1 MSKRWL
7 SERKREY
14 YHLRAKEEGYASR
27 AAFKLIQLEERFH
40 FLKDTRRVLD
50 LGSSPGGWL
59 QVVSEVIGDDGM
71 VLGVDL
77 KKIRDMGLPGV
88 ETLVGDITTEDTIR
102 EISEF
107 FQGRVNVILSD
118 MAPDVSGNWD
128 LDQFRQIHLARIT
141 LVIADELLR
150 RDGWL
155 VVKTFQGSEHEK
167 YVQEV
172 REMFERVKIVKPKAS
187 RKNSAEIYLV
197 AHQLKVPRR
206 LPEGYRQEEEEES
219 VSSPALSGP

>member
-7 SERKREY
+7 NERKREY

-27 AAFKLIQLEERFH
+27 AAFKLIQLEERFG
-40 FLKDTRRVLD
+40 FLKDAKRVLD
-50 LGSSPGGWL
+50 LGAAPGGWL
-59 QVVSEVIGDDGM
+59 QVVSEAIGDDGM

-77 KKIRDMGLPGV
+77 HEISPLGLPGV
-88 ETLVGDITTEDTIR
+88 ETLVGDVTSEETIQ

-107 FQGRVNVILSD
+107 FRGRVDVILSD
-118 MAPDVSGNWD
+118 MSPDVSGNWD

-155 VVKTFQGSEHEK
+155 VVKTFQGSE
-167 YVQEV
+167 
-172 REMFERVKIVKPKAS
+172 
-187 RKNSAEIYLV
+187 
-197 AHQLKVPRR
+197 
-206 LPEGYRQEEEEES
+206 
-219 VSSPALSGP
+219 PAGRT

>member
-7 SERKREY
+7 SERRREY
-14 YHLRAKEEGYASR
+14 YHVRAKEEGYASR

-40 FLKDTRRVLD
+40 FLKKARRVLD
-50 LGSSPGGWL
+50 LGSAPGGWL
-59 QVVSEVIGDDGM
+59 QVSSEEIGGEGLI
-71 VLGVDL
+71 LGVDL
-77 KKIRDMGLPGV
+77 EKIRDMGLPGV
-88 ETLVGDITTEDTIR
+88 ETLVGDITTEDTIQ
-102 EISEF
+102 EIREF

-118 MAPDVSGNWD
+118 MSPDVSGNWD

-167 YVQEV
+167 YVHEV
-172 REMFERVKIVKPKAS
+172 RAMFERVKIVKPKAS

-197 AHQLKVPRR
+197 AHQLKVPRL
-206 LPEGYRQEEEEES
+206 LPEGYRPEEEEES
-219 VSSPALSGP
+219 VSSPAPSGP

>member
-7 SERKREY
+7 SERRREY
-14 YHLRAKEEGYASR
+14 YHRMAKEEGYASR
-27 AAFKLIQLEERFH
+27 AAFKLIQIDERFG
-40 FLKDTRRVLD
+40 FLKEARRVLD
-50 LGSSPGGWL
+50 LGSAPGGWL

-77 KKIRDMGLPGV
+77 VKIRDMGLPGV
-88 ETLVGDITTEDTIR
+88 DTLIGDITTEDTIQ
-102 EISEF
+102 EIREF
-107 FQGRVNVILSD
+107 FHGRVEVILSD
-118 MAPDVSGNWD
+118 MSPDISGNWD
-128 LDQFRQIHLARIT
+128 LDQYRQIHLARIT
-141 LVIADELLR
+141 LVFADELLL

-167 YVQEV
+167 YVHEV

-197 AHQLKVPRR
+197 AHRLKSPRL
-206 LPEGYRQEEEEES
+206 LPEGYRPEEEEEEC
-219 VSSPALSGP
+219 